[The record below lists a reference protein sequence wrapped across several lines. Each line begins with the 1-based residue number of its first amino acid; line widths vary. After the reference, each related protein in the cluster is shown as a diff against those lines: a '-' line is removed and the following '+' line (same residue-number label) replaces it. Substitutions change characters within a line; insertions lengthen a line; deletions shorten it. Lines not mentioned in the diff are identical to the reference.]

1 MSQQE
6 AGRFVGVD
14 VSKATLEVAVRPEG
28 RQWTAPHNEE
38 GIAGLVEGLREVA
51 PELIVVEA
59 TGGLQTVLVAQ
70 LATAGLPV
78 AAVNPRQVRDF
89 AKATGRLAKTDAIDA
104 DVLAAF
110 GQALRPAV
118 REIKDEQTQE
128 LAALMTRRRQMMGML
143 VAEKNRLGVAPQVIR
158 REIREHITWLE
169 ARIDVVNKQMETAI
183 QSSPI
188 WREKDEIL
196 RSTPGVGP
204 VLSVSLLAGVPEIG
218 RLNRRQIAA
227 LLGVAPFN
235 RDSGTSRGSRRIGGG
250 RGPIRRVLYMA
261 SVSATRH
268 NPVIRALFLRLTAA
282 GKKFKVALT
291 ACMRRLL
298 CILNAMVKNGT
309 RWNCREVIA

>member
-1 MSQQE
+1 MSQHE
-6 AGRFVGVD
+6 AGGFVGID
-14 VSKATLEVAVRPEG
+14 VSKATLEVAVRPGG

-38 GIAGLVEGLREVA
+38 GIAGLVEALREVA

-59 TGGLQTVLVAQ
+59 TGGLQTVLVAE
-70 LATAGLPV
+70 LAMAGLPV
-78 AAVNPRQVRDF
+78 TAVNPRQVRDF

-110 GQALRPAV
+110 AQALRPAV

-128 LAALMTRRRQMMGML
+128 LAALMTRRRQMMEML
-143 VAEKNRLGVAPQVIR
+143 VAEKNRLGVAPKSIRTEIR
-158 REIREHITWLE
+158 RHIAWLE
-169 ARIDVVNKQMETAI
+169 ARIDVVNKQMEEAI
-183 QSSPI
+183 QNSPI
-188 WREKDEIL
+188 WREKNEIL

-218 RLNRRQIAA
+218 KLNRRQIAA

-235 RDSGTSRGSRRIGGG
+235 RDSGASRGSRRIGGG

-268 NPVIRALFLRLTAA
+268 NPVIRAMYLRLTTA

-309 RWNCREVIA
+309 RWNCKEVIA